1 VIHPSLKG
9 KRVTTKID
17 HYGLLASNARVGGIP
32 PLGGADQATDL
43 LAAFGL

>member
-1 VIHPSLKG
+1 LKG

-32 PLGGADQATDL
+32 PLGRADQATDL